1 VLCAVIAD
9 TPFYRK
15 ILFLKVDILPSQ
27 PAYFAD
33 SKTSIIGYL
42 YWQNRRGIFLFK
54 ISDKFLIIF
63 MGNRLRVTVPYLPL
77 PFVSA

>member
-1 VLCAVIAD
+1 MMLYHFVLCAVIAD
-9 TPFYRK
+9 ASLYRK

-33 SKTSIIGYL
+33 PKTSIIGYL
-42 YWQNRRGIFLFK
+42 YWQN
-54 ISDKFLIIF
+54 
-63 MGNRLRVTVPYLPL
+63 PLPL